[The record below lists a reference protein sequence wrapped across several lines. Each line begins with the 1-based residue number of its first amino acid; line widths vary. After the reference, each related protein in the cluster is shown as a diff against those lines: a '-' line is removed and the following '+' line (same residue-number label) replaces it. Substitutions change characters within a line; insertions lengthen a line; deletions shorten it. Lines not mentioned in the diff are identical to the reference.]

1 DITSFFAPVSKE
13 QRREREDEDH
23 EGAEEQDERETE
35 ELVGEDAES
44 EGSETETVNPESEE
58 EDTGCEGE
66 SEEQK
71 EGQPLDHPSCAP
83 FTVPSGNFREIL
95 ETVADHNAAV
105 KHRLTTIHNAKY
117 TSKIIQ
123 NEVLDCL
130 AEMVRS
136 EIVDEV
142 KNSEYFSIMADETKD
157 VSKQEQISF
166 VLSSYYNGTIKESF
180 LHFESA
186 ERLDAVGLTEK
197 IVHLLE
203 HHGLD
208 YKNNLIGQAYDG
220 AAVMSGKHP
229 GVQARIKE
237 KAKYALYIHCSA
249 HCLNLVLVHV
259 IKAVPEAEEFF
270 ALLQSLY
277 VFTSDSYVH
286 PKCTRELQQLSDT
299 TWACR
304 FIALW
309 KIMDRLPALKRILQE
324 MVKQRRGEKSSEAR
338 GLLVQIDQE
347 FAVYLVTFRKLFGET
362 KLLSDMLQSSTV
374 DLLRAADLVEGLVQT
389 LTYLRQESF
398 FDNYWDEVLNI
409 LAKRQRKTSSR
420 LREYHI
426 LSSVGQ
432 WELDCDKEAYWSSFF
447 HPVIDCMLSVLS
459 RRFLKTNC
467 ELMSSIRSLNPKSDA
482 FLKDATLFEFGLYD
496 SNIDDLGHELHQFKR
511 LLERKI
517 KSGVIQKPS
526 DTVEL
531 ILFTDPYK
539 EVFYKLFRLCKIAVA
554 LPVSS
559 TTCEWSCSTLKLVKT
574 YLQSTITDECLSNLG
589 VLSIESRRG
598 KALNLDAFVDCF
610 ARNHKRRILLL

>member
-35 ELVGEDAES
+35 EDYQRAVKTNTTLANILNKEHSKQVKENCEYIKTIGEVILFTARQNLVQRGHD
-44 EGSETETVNPESEE
+44 ESEE
-58 EDTGCEGE
+58 
-66 SEEQK
+66 SNK
-71 EGQPLDHPSCAP
+71 K
-83 FTVPSGNFREIL
+83 GNFREIL

-270 ALLQSLY
+270 RS
-277 VFTSDSYVH
+277 
-286 PKCTRELQQLSDT
+286 TRELQQLSDT

-610 ARNHKRRILLL
+610 ARNHKRRILNVSVQKVKFV